1 MITRR
6 DLTLGVLL
14 TPAALAF
21 ARSAFGEE
29 EKVEE
34 ALGLPDELNTSQ
46 LIYLTPIKSDGE
58 ESKCKAEIWFGFHNN
73 EIYVVTPAT
82 AWRSEA
88 IRKKLTSTRIWV
100 GDFGNWQRANEKF
113 REAPEL
119 MATGSIVE
127 DEEVH
132 AEVLEVM
139 GKKYTREWGRWGP
152 QFKSALED
160 GTRVMIKYTPEKSEK
175 DVEA

>member
-6 DLTLGVLL
+6 DLNLGVLL
-14 TPAALAF
+14 APAALVL
-21 ARSAFGEE
+21 ARTATAEE
-29 EKVEE
+29 EAKKTSE
-34 ALGLPDELNTSQ
+34 LPDELNTSR

-58 ESKCKAEIWFGFHNN
+58 ESKCKAEIWFGFHND
-73 EIYVVTPAT
+73 EIYVVTPTT

-100 GDFGNWQRANEKF
+100 GDFGNWRRANEKF

-132 AEVLEVM
+132 TKVLEVM
-139 GKKYTREWGRWGP
+139 GEKYTDEWGRWGP

-160 GTRVMIKYTPEKSEK
+160 GTRVMIKYKPTQPDEN
-175 DVEA
+175 VEA

>member
-6 DLTLGVLL
+6 NLNLGVLL
-14 TPAALAF
+14 APAALVL
-21 ARSAFGEE
+21 ARTATAEE
-29 EKVEE
+29 VATRTSE
-34 ALGLPDELNTSQ
+34 LPDELTTSR

-58 ESKCKAEIWFGFHNN
+58 ESKCKAEIWFGFHND
-73 EIYVVTPAT
+73 EIYVVTPTT

-100 GDFGNWQRANEKF
+100 GDFGNWRRANEKF

-132 AEVLEVM
+132 TKVLEVM
-139 GKKYTREWGRWGP
+139 GEKYTDEWGRWGP

-160 GTRVMIKYTPEKSEK
+160 GTRVMIKYTPKQPEEN
-175 DVEA
+175 VEA